1 MKISILYISG
11 FISVIIKG
19 INPRPAAT
27 NATSLT
33 VTHAGHDP
41 QSQEY
46 NIREIVSFSTR
57 SEDVRFYAFA
67 KTG

>member
-11 FISVIIKG
+11 FFSVIIKG
-19 INPRPAAT
+19 TTPRPAAN

-33 VTHAGHDP
+33 EAIPQDEP
-41 QSQEY
+41 QSKEY
-46 NIREIVSFSTR
+46 NIRDIILLSTR